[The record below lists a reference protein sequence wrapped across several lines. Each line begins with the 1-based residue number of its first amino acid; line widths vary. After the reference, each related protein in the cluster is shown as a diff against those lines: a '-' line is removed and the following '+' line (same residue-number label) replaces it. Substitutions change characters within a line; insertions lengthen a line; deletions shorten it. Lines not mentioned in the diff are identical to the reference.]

1 MMKRSILLTTVL
13 LFLVFSFTSVA
24 AASVDAKIISFNPA
38 SGAYYPGDTVTSSIQ
53 FKNTGTQTWTYWISY
68 SVRDESGKVYTVSPN
83 SVKLRPG
90 KTSIQT
96 KSWTVPTD
104 VTSKTGKYKV
114 VMSVWKYKSS
124 TRLTYIEKR
133 DAFTVSMDNR
143 PSETSEEP
151 LSENPEETFSL
162 VDNFDTFD
170 TNKWSKSSFKLERT
184 YFQPENIDVKDGNL
198 RIKLPA
204 NTLNGGEI
212 ESKSLY
218 KYGTY
223 RARMKLPNA
232 PSSITG
238 FFLYMDPDFY
248 SEIDIEVYNDKNGK
262 IDFTTYAGGR
272 EQNFATKSLGFDPTA
287 DFHEYRFDFYPGNL
301 SFYVD
306 GKLLQRWTDG
316 MPRNSM

>member
-1 MMKRSILLTTVL
+1 MSAEV
-13 LFLVFSFTSVA
+13 
-24 AASVDAKIISFNPA
+24 ISFNPA
-38 SGAYYPGDTVTSSIQ
+38 SGTYYPEEAVISSLN
-53 FKNTGTQTWTYWISY
+53 FKNTGTENWTFWVGY
-68 SVRDESGKVYTVSPN
+68 SVQDSAGEWYDIPPH
-83 SVKLRPG
+83 SVTLAPG
-90 KTSIQT
+90 ETSDTQ
-96 KSWTVPTD
+96 
-104 VTSKTGKYKV
+104 SKTWQVPSDTLLTTGNFKAA
-114 VMSVWKYKSS
+114 MTVWKTKPEDAAAI
-124 TRLTYIEKR
+124 RLTNAEK
-133 DAFTVSMDNR
+133 DNSFQIFHFVDDFTS
-143 PSETSEEP
+143 
-151 LSENPEETFSL
+151 
-162 VDNFDTFD
+162 FDI
-170 TNKWSKSSFKLERT
+170 NQWSKSSFKMERSFFDPT
-184 YFQPENIDVKDGNL
+184 NVDVKDGNL

-248 SEIDIEVYNDKNGK
+248 SEIDIEVYNDKSGK
-262 IDFTTYAGGR
+262 IEFTTYSEGKK
-272 EQNFATKSLGFDPTA
+272 QNFATKSLGFDPTA